1 MNPPPM
7 PLTGPDQTTDY
18 TFHSPGPKTADR
30 GRACVVVISGEG
42 LGRRADIGEAPVLIG
57 RGQDADLHIGHRS
70 VSRRHCEIWRDGG
83 ICRLRD
89 LGSTNPTLVN
99 DAPAGEVVLND
110 GDHVTVGET
119 ILKFIDE
126 SSLEARYHEEIYQLA
141 TRDPLSGLLNRRHW
155 IETVDREIARALRH
169 RRPLALAI
177 IDIDLFKPI
186 NDRYGHIEG
195 DRVLRQVSETMVT
208 RIRDDD
214 IAGRIGGEEFALVMP
229 ETDLD
234 TAVALVE
241 RLREAV
247 ADTPCRAGDQPLT
260 VTISIGVAR
269 LSPQAPD
276 RQRLMAAADAAL
288 YRAKLA
294 GRNRVEAAPQ
304 DP

>member
-1 MNPPPM
+1 M
-7 PLTGPDQTTDY
+7 
-18 TFHSPGPKTADR
+18 
-30 GRACVVVISGEG
+30 
-42 LGRRADIGEAPVLIG
+42 
-57 RGQDADLHIGHRS
+57 
-70 VSRRHCEIWRDGG
+70 
-83 ICRLRD
+83 
-89 LGSTNPTLVN
+89 
-99 DAPAGEVVLND
+99 
-110 GDHVTVGET
+110 
-119 ILKFIDE
+119 
-126 SSLEARYHEEIYQLA
+126 
-141 TRDPLSGLLNRRHW
+141 
-155 IETVDREIARALRH
+155 
-169 RRPLALAI
+169 
-177 IDIDLFKPI
+177 
-186 NDRYGHIEG
+186 
-195 DRVLRQVSETMVT
+195 
-208 RIRDDD
+208 
-214 IAGRIGGEEFALVMP
+214 MP